1 MFGKKKKRE
10 LKSGVIEKTVSYMM
24 GVPRDDKTIED
35 PVKVI
40 ERLKN
45 SNLFTVKDVEF
56 NENLNVK
63 ILYKDEIYNIE
74 LIPETYEISGMYTV
88 NHHLTEEN
96 YKAITESEIGLTVAI
111 TFGNSNLDAYHLQ
124 LKILYAAVLDM
135 VGVID
140 FCSEKILS
148 SVWTKITSESPVP
161 PSPDYI
167 YSVQAISGEKNDVW
181 LHTHGLNRCGSI
193 EVEILDSDAENYK
206 NHFYILQTL
215 AKRVISDDT
224 FINEEEAF
232 WIGRMNNGE
241 DLVVTWIDYNEALK
255 MYDED
260 IIGGA
265 KDREESH
272 NKDTGAVYIYLT
284 EKDYE
289 KKKYRHVSCVN
300 EYISDNLLMMYT
312 TEETLRMSILAM
324 DRIKYFI
331 DGINNEENQGIMKI
345 GLEVDEE
352 YKNEDDIFREHI
364 WFHIKDINGLKAKG
378 VLTQE
383 PYYIK
388 DLKSGTEM
396 ELDLNHLTDWVL
408 YTNKGQITPDSVYLL
423 EEK

>member
-352 YKNEDDIFREHI
+352 YKNEDDTFREHI

>member
-45 SNLFTVKDVEF
+45 SDLFTVKDVEF

-63 ILYKDEIYNIE
+63 ILYKDEIYNVE

-96 YKAITESEIGLTVAI
+96 YKAITESEIGLTVAM
-111 TFGNSNLDAYHLQ
+111 TFGNSILDAYHLQ
-124 LKILYAAVLDM
+124 LKILYAAVPDM

-215 AKRVISDDT
+215 AKRVISDNT

-255 MYDED
+255 MYDKD

-272 NKDTGAVYIYLT
+272 NKDTGVAYIYLT

-331 DGINNEENQGIMKI
+331 DGIKNEENQGIMKI

-352 YKNEDDIFREHI
+352 YKNEDDTFREHI

-408 YTNKGQITPDSVYLL
+408 YTDKGQVTPDSVYLL
-423 EEK
+423 EE

>member
-24 GVPRDDKTIED
+24 GVPRDDKTMED

-45 SNLFTVKDVEF
+45 SDLFTVKDVEF

-63 ILYKDEIYNIE
+63 ILYKDEIYNVE

-96 YKAITESEIGLTVAI
+96 YKAITESEIGLTVAM
-111 TFGNSNLDAYHLQ
+111 TFGNSILDAYHLQ
-124 LKILYAAVLDM
+124 LKILYAAVPDM

-215 AKRVISDDT
+215 AKRVISDNT

-255 MYDED
+255 MYDKD

-272 NKDTGAVYIYLT
+272 NKDTGVAYIYLT

-331 DGINNEENQGIMKI
+331 DGIKNEENQGIMKI

-352 YKNEDDIFREHI
+352 YKNEDDTFREHI
-364 WFHIKDINGLKAKG
+364 WFHVKDIDGLKAKG

-423 EEK
+423 EE

>member
-352 YKNEDDIFREHI
+352 YKNEDDTFREHI

-408 YTNKGQITPDSVYLL
+408 YTDKGQVTPDSVYLL
-423 EEK
+423 EE

>member
-45 SNLFTVKDVEF
+45 SDLFTVKDVEF

-63 ILYKDEIYNIE
+63 ILYKDEIYNVE

-96 YKAITESEIGLTVAI
+96 YKAITESEIGLTVAM
-111 TFGNSNLDAYHLQ
+111 TFGNSILDAYHLQ
-124 LKILYAAVLDM
+124 LKILYAAVPDM

-215 AKRVISDDT
+215 AKRVISDNT

-255 MYDED
+255 MYDKD

-272 NKDTGAVYIYLT
+272 NKDTGVAYIYLT

-289 KKKYRHVSCVN
+289 NKKYRHVSCVN

-352 YKNEDDIFREHI
+352 YKNEDDTFREHI

-423 EEK
+423 EE